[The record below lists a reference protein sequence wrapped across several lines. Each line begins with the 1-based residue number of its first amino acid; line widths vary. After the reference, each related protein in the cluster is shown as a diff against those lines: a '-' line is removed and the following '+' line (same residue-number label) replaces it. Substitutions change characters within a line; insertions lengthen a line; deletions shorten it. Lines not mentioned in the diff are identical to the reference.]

1 MYRNVLAEMKRQGL
15 TGGNMAEELGITP
28 GTFSQKVNGNYPF
41 TFREAVKVKEVLK
54 TDLPLEVLFEEF
66 KEEAV

>member
-15 TGGNMAEELGITP
+15 TGGNMAEALGVTP
-28 GTFSQKVNGNYPF
+28 GTWSQKVNGNYPF

-54 TDLPLEVLFEEF
+54 TDLPLEELFKEF
-66 KEEAV
+66 KEGV

>member
-15 TGGNMAEELGITP
+15 TGANMAEALGVTQ

-54 TDLPLEVLFEEF
+54 TNLPLEVLFKEF
-66 KEEAV
+66 KEAV